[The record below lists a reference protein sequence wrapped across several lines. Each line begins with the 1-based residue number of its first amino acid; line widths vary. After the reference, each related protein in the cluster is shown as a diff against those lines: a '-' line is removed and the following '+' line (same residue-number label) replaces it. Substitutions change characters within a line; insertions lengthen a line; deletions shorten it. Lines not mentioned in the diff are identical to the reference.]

1 MHRTRQTRRAATLV
15 VAAGASALAM
25 ATFLGWPTTT
35 RSDTAPP
42 SSSQLA
48 DLSAAGANSTGTMVK
63 ADSSPAL
70 DVAFTM
76 VSPDQMAQPDEAGA
90 ANPDPAHPAVVEH
103 TLTIKRGD
111 TLMGVLVSAGVAAT
125 DAHSSIEA
133 LREVFDPR
141 QLRPG
146 HEITV
151 TFDAAATPDG
161 GEVFQ
166 GFSFEPQPALRVGA
180 TRDPSSGSFAPAEE
194 KAPVMAEL
202 LRGEG
207 TIESSLFADAEAA
220 GVPVAVLAE
229 IIKAFS
235 YDVDFQRDIQ
245 PGDAFEVMFERERTE
260 DGRTVREGE
269 VAFASLT
276 LSGKRY
282 EIYRYEDSQ
291 GDVDYYDE
299 KGHSVRKALLRTPIN
314 GARLSSG
321 YGMRRHPVLG
331 YSKMHKGID
340 FAAPTGTPIYAAGD
354 GVIERAGPFSSY
366 GNYVRI
372 RHNKEFDTAY
382 AHMSK
387 IAKGMKPGARVK
399 QGDIIGYVGS
409 TGRSTGPHLHYEML
423 KNGSHVNPQGVR
435 FPTGRI
441 LEAKELQRFKT
452 AMAEVRRTYA
462 SLPTVAKVASAAGN

>member
-1 MHRTRQTRRAATLV
+1 MHRTRQARRAATFV
-15 VAAGASALAM
+15 VAAGTSALAM
-25 ATFLGWPTTT
+25 AIFLGWPTTT
-35 RSDTAPP
+35 LSDTSPASPSLTPTADVAAP
-42 SSSQLA
+42 SEQSRLV
-48 DLSAAGANSTGTMVK
+48 TMVK
-63 ADSSPAL
+63 ADAQPTQ

-76 VSPDQMAQPDEAGA
+76 VSPAPEPTEAA
-90 ANPDPAHPAVVEH
+90 PLPQEPAVVEH

-111 TLMGVLVSAGVAAT
+111 TLMGVLVSAGVDAT
-125 DAHSSIEA
+125 EAHSSIEA

-151 TFDAAATPDG
+151 TFDSAATPDG

-194 KAPVMAEL
+194 KAPVMAEM
-202 LRGEG
+202 LRGDG
-207 TIESSLFADAEAA
+207 TIENSLFADAEAA
-220 GVPVAVLAE
+220 GVPVAVLTE

-260 DGRTVREGE
+260 DGRIVREGE
-269 VAFASLT
+269 VSFASLT

-282 EIYRYEDSQ
+282 EIYRYEDSS
-291 GDVDYYDE
+291 GDVDYYDG
-299 KGHSVRKALLRTPIN
+299 KGHSVRKALLRTPVN

-321 YGMRRHPVLG
+321 FGMRRHPVLG

-387 IAKGMKPGARVK
+387 IAKGMKPGSRVK
-399 QGDIIGYVGS
+399 QGDVIGYVGT
-409 TGRSTGPHLHYEML
+409 TGRSTGPHLHYEIL

-452 AMAEVRRTYA
+452 AMAETRRIYA
-462 SLPTVAKVASAAGN
+462 SLPSISKVASAGQ